1 MFLGLPLFKGLHLF
15 WTQEYLVNV
24 QTMRQ
29 IAQICV
35 ALSKKLNF
43 TGKNTIASN
52 VSQFCTQLLIKKLK
66 PGKMVAAKKHR
77 KYFNTP
83 ILLKVPS
90 LARKFHIKFHI
101 NFHIKFYIKFH
112 INFHDNFHINIKKY

>member
-1 MFLGLPLFKGLHLF
+1 
-15 WTQEYLVNV
+15 
-24 QTMRQ
+24 MRK
-29 IAQICV
+29 IVQICV

-90 LARKFHIKFHI
+90 LARAAAAEKVWADSKADLQKATE
-101 NFHIKFYIKFH
+101 NDENGDPYL
-112 INFHDNFHINIKKY
+112 YG